1 MKVGDLVRD
10 LEWGEIGLVIE
21 IIDRRKKEPYNVL
34 CTDGVVRWLPKKYI
48 EKECEVVND
57 ESR

>member
-1 MKVGDLVRD
+1 MKVGDLVKVY
-10 LEWGEIGLVIE
+10 GEVGIGLIIE

>member
-10 LEWGEIGLVIE
+10 LEWGEIGVVVS
-21 IIDRRKKEPYNVL
+21 IIDRRRKEPYKVF
-34 CTDGVVRWLPKKYI
+34 CADGVMRWLPKKYI
-48 EKECEVVND
+48 EKECEVVS

>member
-10 LEWGEIGLVIE
+10 LEWGEIGLVVS
-21 IIDRRKKEPYNVL
+21 IIDRRRKLPYNIL
-34 CTDGVVRWLPKKYI
+34 CTDGVMRWLSKKYI
-48 EKECEVVND
+48 EKECEVVN

>member
-10 LEWGEIGLVIE
+10 LDWGEIGLVVE

-48 EKECEVVND
+48 EKECEVVK
-57 ESR
+57 

>member
-10 LEWGEIGLVIE
+10 LEWGEIGLIIS
-21 IIDRRKKEPYNVL
+21 IIDRRRKLPYNVL

-48 EKECEVVND
+48 EKECEAVK
-57 ESR
+57 